1 MNVLGFE
8 NGVPNI
14 HILAFE
20 HNENLP
26 TQSWK
31 VSLTALGRF
40 VPFAK
45 KIFKF
50 FRTLDIT
57 NPSRH
62 LGLNFGHLFFE
73 GWVELWTG
81 LGVVVL
87 CFELGVVAC
96 SEFGLQ

>member
-1 MNVLGFE
+1 M
-8 NGVPNI
+8 
-14 HILAFE
+14 
-20 HNENLP
+20 
-26 TQSWK
+26 
-31 VSLTALGRF
+31 SLTALGRF

-50 FRTLDIT
+50 FRTLDIY
-57 NPSRH
+57 
-62 LGLNFGHLFFE
+62 GDIYGVLNLGHLSFE
-73 GWVELWTG
+73 GWVEFWTG

>member
-45 KIFKF
+45 KLSNFL
-50 FRTLDIT
+50 RT
-57 NPSRH
+57 SASV
-62 LGLNFGHLFFE
+62 GLVEVTGKRSGHI
-73 GWVELWTG
+73 
-81 LGVVVL
+81 
-87 CFELGVVAC
+87 AN
-96 SEFGLQ
+96 

>member
-40 VPFAK
+40 VPFVPFVPFAK
-45 KIFKF
+45 KLLKF
-50 FRTLDIT
+50 FRTLAI
-57 NPSRH
+57 R
-62 LGLNFGHLFFE
+62 
-73 GWVELWTG
+73 WVEDTG
-81 LGVVVL
+81 SKILDQIKDMLSKLVPG
-87 CFELGVVAC
+87 
-96 SEFGLQ
+96 

>member
-20 HNENLP
+20 HKENLP

-40 VPFAK
+40 VPFVPFLPFAK
-45 KIFKF
+45 KLLKF
-50 FRTLDIT
+50 FRTLAI
-57 NPSRH
+57 RR
-62 LGLNFGHLFFE
+62 
-73 GWVELWTG
+73 VEETG
-81 LGVVVL
+81 RKTLDQIKDMLSKPVPG
-87 CFELGVVAC
+87 
-96 SEFGLQ
+96 

>member
-20 HNENLP
+20 HKENLP

-40 VPFAK
+40 VPFVPFVPFAK
-45 KIFKF
+45 KLLKF
-50 FRTLDIT
+50 FRTLAI
-57 NPSRH
+57 R
-62 LGLNFGHLFFE
+62 
-73 GWVELWTG
+73 WVEDTG
-81 LGVVVL
+81 SKIGTLAQKEHNLNCVYPVL
-87 CFELGVVAC
+87 
-96 SEFGLQ
+96 SEDHIVDVIVLL

>member
-20 HNENLP
+20 HKENLP

-40 VPFAK
+40 VPFVPFFPCAK
-45 KIFKF
+45 KLLKF
-50 FRTLDIT
+50 FRTLAI
-57 NPSRH
+57 R
-62 LGLNFGHLFFE
+62 
-73 GWVELWTG
+73 WVEDTG
-81 LGVVVL
+81 SKILDQIKDMLSKPIPG
-87 CFELGVVAC
+87 
-96 SEFGLQ
+96 

>member
-20 HNENLP
+20 HKENLP

-40 VPFAK
+40 VPFVPFFPCAK
-45 KIFKF
+45 KLLKF
-50 FRTLDIT
+50 FRTLAIWSVEESGSKTLDQIK
-57 NPSRH
+57 NM
-62 LGLNFGHLFFE
+62 LGEEHVQLASSYQAIA
-73 GWVELWTG
+73 
-81 LGVVVL
+81 L
-87 CFELGVVAC
+87 C
-96 SEFGLQ
+96 

>member
-20 HNENLP
+20 HKENLP

-40 VPFAK
+40 VPFVPFFPFAK
-45 KIFKF
+45 KLLKF
-50 FRTLDIT
+50 FRTLAI
-57 NPSRH
+57 RR
-62 LGLNFGHLFFE
+62 
-73 GWVELWTG
+73 VEETG
-81 LGVVVL
+81 RKTLDQIKDMLSKPIPG
-87 CFELGVVAC
+87 
-96 SEFGLQ
+96 

>member
-20 HNENLP
+20 HKENLP

-45 KIFKF
+45 KIFKL
-50 FRTLDIT
+50 FRTLAI
-57 NPSRH
+57 R
-62 LGLNFGHLFFE
+62 L
-73 GWVELWTG
+73 VEDTG
-81 LGVVVL
+81 SKPLDQIKDM
-87 CFELGVVAC
+87 EL
-96 SEFGLQ
+96 L